1 MKELMTNIS
10 PVKWQTINIQIEK
23 KTQKTLVALI
33 QDQHKEN
40 HT

>member
-23 KTQKTLVALI
+23 KKQKSLVELI
-33 QDQHKEN
+33 QDQHEEN

>member
-23 KTQKTLVALI
+23 KNQKSLVELI
-33 QDQHKEN
+33 QDQHEEN